1 MKDYYAILGVKA
13 SASESEIKKAFR
25 RLAVTYHPDKNSSPD
40 AKHRFQEINAA
51 YDTLGDAQKRSL
63 YDARLA
69 NPFAEIL
76 AGPVPTRH
84 RDPAYRR
91 KRTTRPRPEEPPRS
105 YILMRD
111 FLPYMIWISRAGLF
125 ITVLFFADYLLPYRQ
140 VEDSIHT
147 IEGFSARRGNTYT
160 VIRTRHGEVFRVKNF
175 SRENFEGEGSLLL
188 SVTPVF
194 RSVIWVANPTG
205 TYKAWVAYMYST
217 LVFFPLALFV
227 NSLLAHIYRRR
238 VEFCFNLNVSA
249 LILIIINLVLI

>member
-91 KRTTRPRPEEPPRS
+91 KRATRPRPEEPPRS

-175 SRENFEGEGSLLL
+175 ARENFEGEGSLLL

-205 TYKAWVAYMYST
+205 TYKACVTLLWNRKST
-217 LVFFPLALFV
+217 
-227 NSLLAHIYRRR
+227 SL
-238 VEFCFNLNVSA
+238 
-249 LILIIINLVLI
+249 